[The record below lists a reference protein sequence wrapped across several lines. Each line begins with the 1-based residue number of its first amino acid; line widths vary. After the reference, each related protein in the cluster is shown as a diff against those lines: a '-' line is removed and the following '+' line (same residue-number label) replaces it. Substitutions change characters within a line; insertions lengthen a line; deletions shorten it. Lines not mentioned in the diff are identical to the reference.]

1 MTATVLVTGATGAIG
16 SAVLRALDDSGE
28 DARAFVRDGTA
39 IESQYP
45 DVEVVTGDILDPG
58 AVAEAVAGVDS
69 VVHCVNFP
77 MDRYERTLD
86 AARTLVQGVGDERP
100 HVVFPGNTWVFDP
113 DAPAPITPGTPI
125 APPSR
130 IARIKAVVERTLFAS
145 NLPVTVV
152 HLPDFYGP
160 NVRNDLVRPL
170 FERPLAD
177 RRVVFPAPV
186 DVPHEFVY
194 VDDAARALLAVAGEE
209 VAQDRR
215 YTVGGTG
222 SPTVREFVQMIGA
235 AAGTSGRA
243 VGIPPWVVRVA
254 ALVSPDARAGRDLL
268 HVLTRDV
275 TMDGE
280 AIRRDVGFE
289 PSVSYANG
297 IRRTVDWFRTEADGQ
312 SRRTTS

>member
-1 MTATVLVTGATGAIG
+1 MTDTVLVTGATGAIG
-16 SAVLRALDDSGE
+16 SAVLRVLDDSG
-28 DARAFVRDGTA
+28 DDVRAFVRDGTA
-39 IESQYP
+39 LGSQHP

-77 MDRYERTLD
+77 MGRYERTLD
-86 AARTLVQGVGDERP
+86 AARTLVEAVGDERP

-113 DAPAPITPGTPI
+113 DAPAPITPETPI

-130 IARIKAVVERTLFAS
+130 IARIKAVVEQTLFAS

-160 NVRNDLVRPL
+160 DVRNDLVRPL

-177 RRVVFPAPV
+177 RRVVFPALV

-215 YTVGGTG
+215 YTVGSTG
-222 SPTVREFVQMIGA
+222 SPTVREFVQMVGA
-235 AAGTSGRA
+235 AVGTSGRA

-254 ALVSPDARAGRDLL
+254 ALVSADARAGRDLL

-275 TMDGE
+275 TMDGA

-297 IRRTVDWFRTEADGQ
+297 IRRTVDWLRTETDDE
-312 SRRTTS
+312 SRPTTD